1 LCQPRVIVY
10 LHAKNGTIWYKSYP
24 TKVDEVSQGN
34 YQRCEISTWITIQA
48 WVGYNR
54 CKQIHQAVFFAFTK
68 TSDLY
73 MRGLEIDHIN
83 RLRTDNRF
91 VNLRATSHM
100 DNMDNSKKNSGV
112 NVSMKRKS
120 HNVSNSP
127 DF

>member
-1 LCQPRVIVY
+1 MR
-10 LHAKNGTIWYKSYP
+10 KNTSGGI
-24 TKVDEVSQGN
+24 
-34 YQRCEISTWITIQA
+34 
-48 WVGYNR
+48 
-54 CKQIHQAVFFAFTK
+54 FAFTK

-83 RLRTDNRF
+83 RLRTNIRF
-91 VNLRATSHM
+91 INLQAISHM
-100 DNMDNSKKNSGV
+100 DNVDNSQRNSGR